1 MSGGAANDRQGFLTL
16 LICKNSLRR
25 AGLKHLLADTP
36 FTASDAVI
44 DETLPS
50 QSHLVAQPALII
62 VDASNSSEELLE
74 IIRHLKV
81 RQPEARVVVV
91 ADHFDISFVRV
102 GIDAGVDGFCLTT
115 SDREVLIKS
124 LELVMMG
131 EKILP
136 GALVRSMLNETALNT
151 DQDQDRLTA
160 EPLPVDP
167 GMHNLSN
174 REAEILR
181 CLMLGEP
188 NKSSH
193 EGLVLPRQQSRST
206 SKRSCARLVCP
217 IAPKLPCGPTK
228 ILLSNQELSRRAFNQ
243 SFCSQT
249 ARTTRC

>member
-1 MSGGAANDRQGFLTL
+1 MSGEAARDRKGFVTL
-16 LICKNSLRR
+16 LICKNPLRR

-36 FTASDAVI
+36 FTVSHTVT

-115 SDREVLIKS
+115 SDREVLIRS

-131 EKILP
+131 ERILP
-136 GALVRSMLNETALNT
+136 GALVRSMLSEMALNT
-151 DQDQDRLTA
+151 ERDQDRPIA
-160 EPLPVDP
+160 KPLPLDP
-167 GMHNLSN
+167 GMHKLSN

-181 CLMLGEP
+181 CLMHGEP
-188 NKSSH
+188 NKVIARRLEVTEATIKVH
-193 EGLVLPRQQSRST
+193 VKAILRKIGAANRTQAAIWATGHLPKKQDRS
-206 SKRSCARLVCP
+206 
-217 IAPKLPCGPTK
+217 
-228 ILLSNQELSRRAFNQ
+228 
-243 SFCSQT
+243 
-249 ARTTRC
+249 